1 MSLSNKRGQMSP
13 SNTSGNPF
21 VVILIRIEKT
31 MTGEDLVCFPI
42 RAVGL
47 HGADVKDLTRKYI
60 ISVLDDVFLNE
71 VRRAAI
77 FLPVGFDLELFLFA
91 LDLFRLGGPE
101 KFLAD
106 IFFAS
111 VFVGEQINESLNVLG
126 ISAFWKL
133 IFFSLIYPRVHGYM
147 YISNLVFG
155 WGSTERTELRISF
168 FLAFLLIEWITTT
181 IIEINEIPSD
191 VIGDLAMRTIK
202 IRLHASHDAHVRR
215 LRESSWAGFVPR

>member
-1 MSLSNKRGQMSP
+1 
-13 SNTSGNPF
+13 
-21 VVILIRIEKT
+21 

-47 HGADVKDLTRKYI
+47 HGADVKDLTKECI

-91 LDLFRLGGPE
+91 FDLFRLGG
-101 KFLAD
+101 KKQLFSN
-106 IFFAS
+106 IFFTID
-111 VFVGEQINESLNVLG
+111 FVGEQIDESLNVLG

-133 IFFSLIYPRVHGYM
+133 IFFSLINPRVHGYM

-181 IIEINEIPSD
+181 VIEIDEIPSD